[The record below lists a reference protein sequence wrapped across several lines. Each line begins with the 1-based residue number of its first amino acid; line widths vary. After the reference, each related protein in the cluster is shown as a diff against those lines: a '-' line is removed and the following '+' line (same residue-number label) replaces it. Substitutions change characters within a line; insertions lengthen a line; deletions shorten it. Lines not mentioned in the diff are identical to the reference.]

1 MKLNHVKLKLE
12 EKLDDVPESETVKY
26 KGGTNNITSSI
37 KELRSLLFLGKLQ
50 KFGSLP
56 PLKVF

>member
-1 MKLNHVKLKLE
+1 MKLSHVKLKLE
-12 EKLDDVPESETVKY
+12 KKLDDVPESETVKY
-26 KGGTNNITSSI
+26 KDGTNNITSSI

>member
-1 MKLNHVKLKLE
+1 MKLKLE
-12 EKLDDVPESETVKY
+12 KKLDDVPESETVKY
-26 KGGTNNITSSI
+26 EDGRNNITSSI

-56 PLKVF
+56 PLKDF